1 LGNILADFSYKA
13 ILTQLRNPAGYNFV
27 IKEHPEDLGVVPSGP
42 HKGKTPASIWQFP
55 QHQECI
61 EAGAL
66 SYGIRQNDFGMPYP
80 KPTRVLL
87 KLPGE
92 APSTFYHGLP
102 SFDSS
107 GRYAGPIPR
116 STTHTATLAKTSAS
130 EGFRTTGTAAWPP
143 LLCIALATM
152 ATSPNK
158 MSPPAV
164 ATQGDNKIWLA
175 DGDRKVSQPKCASDS
190 FPVNKPPESY
200 NRGGTGLPRRIFS
213 MGRWHEF
220 HDGGG
225 LCSPGRF
232 EKDQRSFPKGK
243 RWDNLREE
251 LERIVLGDCS
261 EVKVMK
267 MLLSICCGKQELFDV
282 EILTKVRTA
291 IHLWLGRQSG
301 DYPTEKGLV
310 QADGQPFYLTILR
323 FLLREGN
330 DPDFAVMDEYETGVN
345 LGVTSPLPHTPA
357 VFELQEKWRL
367 KDDILSEAC
376 WMNPNYSSLDEHK
389 EVIKAQLIEDEA
401 EGLMGRMSLKELKNC
416 YKDDFAI
423 SALSALKEKDKVRL
437 LHDGSHVT
445 RVNHKIKCRDKQRC
459 PGPREKAFLLNGYKD
474 RGAIA
479 FSALGDVGK
488 AHRRVKVRREDW
500 GWMACTLEDLS
511 KREAHEIDSA
521 EIWYNRV
528 GTFGL
533 SSASYWWSRL
543 GACLI
548 RAMYIL
554 LGPSRTLDSLL
565 YADDLE
571 LIAENK
577 REKIS
582 VLLGLIYLLAIGT
595 PLKWSKFRC
604 GFGLDWVGYY
614 FCHRSHSIGLSET
627 RAQWII
633 LWIGSTLKAGSIIA
647 GDFSAGLGR
656 LNFAA
661 MALIYEKPFLGI
673 LYAWSASIGHSGTLI
688 VRIPWACRMVLY
700 WLAKRIKEEN
710 GRLQAARTIS
720 QNPQFSVQQELF
732 RSDAKATADGAW
744 LGGWEFR
751 GGQKVSEAKWWAFEV
766 KSDVFPWLFCKKDPK
781 RIIAALEMLATIV
794 CIMVFGSE
802 GSFTGCFTGG
812 TDNQSNTFASRKLLS
827 TKFPLTILIMELS
840 EQLRVRN
847 SALSLRWVPREQN
860 QDADDLTNLNFSK
873 FDEKHRIPLEPA
885 KLDFLVLGELNR
897 AAGELYKDLLKEKEN
912 KLANGPNHKNAAPKR
927 NVTERLKWKDPW

>member
-1 LGNILADFSYKA
+1 MLRGSIKIAYFHNSVSLSLGVCGCQNGELASSQA
-13 ILTQLRNPAGYNFV
+13 IL
-27 IKEHPEDLGVVPSGP
+27 
-42 HKGKTPASIWQFP
+42 
-55 QHQECI
+55 
-61 EAGAL
+61 
-66 SYGIRQNDFGMPYP
+66 
-80 KPTRVLL
+80 
-87 KLPGE
+87 
-92 APSTFYHGLP
+92 
-102 SFDSS
+102 
-107 GRYAGPIPR
+107 
-116 STTHTATLAKTSAS
+116 
-130 EGFRTTGTAAWPP
+130 
-143 LLCIALATM
+143 
-152 ATSPNK
+152 
-158 MSPPAV
+158 
-164 ATQGDNKIWLA
+164 
-175 DGDRKVSQPKCASDS
+175 
-190 FPVNKPPESY
+190 
-200 NRGGTGLPRRIFS
+200 
-213 MGRWHEF
+213 
-220 HDGGG
+220 
-225 LCSPGRF
+225 
-232 EKDQRSFPKGK
+232 
-243 RWDNLREE
+243 
-251 LERIVLGDCS
+251 
-261 EVKVMK
+261 
-267 MLLSICCGKQELFDV
+267 
-282 EILTKVRTA
+282 
-291 IHLWLGRQSG
+291 
-301 DYPTEKGLV
+301 
-310 QADGQPFYLTILR
+310 
-323 FLLREGN
+323 
-330 DPDFAVMDEYETGVN
+330 
-345 LGVTSPLPHTPA
+345 
-357 VFELQEKWRL
+357 
-367 KDDILSEAC
+367 
-376 WMNPNYSSLDEHK
+376 
-389 EVIKAQLIEDEA
+389 
-401 EGLMGRMSLKELKNC
+401 
-416 YKDDFAI
+416 
-423 SALSALKEKDKVRL
+423 
-437 LHDGSHVT
+437 
-445 RVNHKIKCRDKQRC
+445 
-459 PGPREKAFLLNGYKD
+459 
-474 RGAIA
+474 
-479 FSALGDVGK
+479 
-488 AHRRVKVRREDW
+488 
-500 GWMACTLEDLS
+500 
-511 KREAHEIDSA
+511 
-521 EIWYNRV
+521 
-528 GTFGL
+528 
-533 SSASYWWSRL
+533 
-543 GACLI
+543 
-548 RAMYIL
+548 RAY
-554 LGPSRTLDSLL
+554 
-565 YADDLE
+565 DLE
-571 LIAENK
+571 LIAEDK

-860 QDADDLTNLNFSK
+860 QEADDLTNLNFSK

-927 NVTERLKWKDPW
+927 KVTERLKWKDPW